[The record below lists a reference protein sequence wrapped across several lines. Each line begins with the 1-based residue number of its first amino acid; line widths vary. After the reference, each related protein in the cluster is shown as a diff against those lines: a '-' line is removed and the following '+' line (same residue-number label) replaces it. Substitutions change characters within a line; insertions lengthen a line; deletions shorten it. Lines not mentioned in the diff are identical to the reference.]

1 MKSYLAGV
9 TQSFRENGMKPN
21 YSELGRLNNCDPRT
35 IKRYYLHP
43 DTRRKALERHSE
55 LEPFDA
61 LIADRMAIPGVTMA
75 GAYEFLR
82 KEKGMPGAYVTFTWY
97 CRKKGYAPKGDVT
110 AHVRF
115 ETDPGHQVQVDWKED
130 LKLRSKDRKTVFV
143 FNVYSATLGFS
154 RKHFFYYSESKTE
167 QDFMACT
174 NRLLREMGGSV
185 DEILTDNMSAIV
197 SVSGDGKDGRRRK
210 HPGILQWEKDSGIA
224 IRLCKVRSPQTKG
237 KVESSNRFVDRL
249 LAYDGEVEN
258 VADIEKA
265 ILAVQN
271 EANDKINPDTGMS
284 PQSLFEM
291 KEKQALGKLPNM
303 SLLDSFTDGG
313 TNAKVPS
320 TLLVTFLG
328 RQYSVP
334 LGYSGKSVRILRDG
348 NSVRIYYNRQL
359 IAEHPFDQDKK
370 INYLLEHYRAGLA
383 SAMGGGCDDLDR
395 LAEKNLKGFEGK

>member
-1 MKSYLAGV
+1 
-9 TQSFRENGMKPN
+9 MKPN

-35 IKRYYLHP
+35 IKKYYLHP
-43 DTRRKALERHSE
+43 DARRKTPERHSE

-82 KEKGMPGAYVTFTWY
+82 KEKGLPGAYVTFTWY
-97 CRKKGYAPKGDVT
+97 CRKKGYAPKGDGK
-110 AHVRF
+110 AHVRY

-130 LKLRSKDRKTVFV
+130 LKLRSRDGKTVFV

-154 RKHFFYYSESKTE
+154 RKHFFYYTENKTE
-167 QDFMACT
+167 QDFIRLT
-174 NRLLREMGGSV
+174 NRLLRDIGGSV

-197 SVSGDGKDGRRRK
+197 SVSEDGRDGRRYK
-210 HPGILQWEKDSGIA
+210 HPNILQWEKDSGIP
-224 IRLCKVRSPQTKG
+224 IRLCRVRSPQTKG

-249 LAYDGEVEN
+249 MAYDGEVESA
-258 VADIEKA
+258 ADIEKA
-265 ILAVQN
+265 VLEIQR

-313 TNAKVPS
+313 TTVKVS
-320 TLLVTFLG
+320 HTLLVPFLG

-334 LGYSGKSVRILRDG
+334 LDYLGKSVRILRNGDY
-348 NSVRIYYNRQL
+348 VEIYYSRQL
-359 IAEHPFDQDKK
+359 IAEHPFDPGKK
-370 INYLLEHYRAGLA
+370 INYREEDYREGLA
-383 SAMGGGCDDLDR
+383 SAMGRGCDDLDE
-395 LAEKNLKGFEGK
+395 LAEKNLKGFEGR